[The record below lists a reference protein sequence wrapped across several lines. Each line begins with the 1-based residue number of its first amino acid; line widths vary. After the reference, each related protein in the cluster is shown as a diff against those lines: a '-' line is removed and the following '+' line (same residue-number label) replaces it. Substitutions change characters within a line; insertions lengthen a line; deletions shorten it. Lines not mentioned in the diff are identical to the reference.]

1 LEKIMLSLFSIR
13 AAAVLLAGMYAMRT
27 AYGPMEGKLPPLT
40 FLAATIFLFC
50 IFIFHRV
57 PNSLGWWA
65 YVVLIGSVVGCGVNV
80 VFFRAGPAL
89 SMDGIISF
97 FSAICWVVVGV
108 VLGLSLIG
116 NSGNTQ

>member
-1 LEKIMLSLFSIR
+1 MFSLFAIR

-57 PNSLGWWA
+57 PNSHGWWA
-65 YVVLIGSVVGCGVNV
+65 YVVMIGSVVGCGVNI
-80 VFFRAGPAL
+80 VFFRAGPAM
-89 SMDGIISF
+89 SMDGIISLV
-97 FSAICWVVVGV
+97 SAICWVVIGV
-108 VLGLSLIG
+108 VLGLSLLG
-116 NSGNTQ
+116 DLSNT